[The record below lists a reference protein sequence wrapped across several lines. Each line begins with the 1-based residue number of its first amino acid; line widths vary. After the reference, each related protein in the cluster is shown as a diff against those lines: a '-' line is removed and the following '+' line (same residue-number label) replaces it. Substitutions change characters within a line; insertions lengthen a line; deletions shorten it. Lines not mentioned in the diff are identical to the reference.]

1 MPTYLIFFE
10 TEIISHSDIG
20 FNYLQRNSVIANK
33 TYCSFLKKEKS
44 KIDQEIQNSISIIFP
59 ESDVIEFGKV
69 EISIEHKFTI
79 FFILFRTNDILF
91 ENGEFYSYHKIE
103 EKKEFVL
110 KIRNYLSQSIDLS
123 FVKRLLPNIFIPE
136 KLKHMFRRK
145 IEGYSKKS
153 LGENWHSIK
162 AYYQNYVRFPFLIEF
177 QTTLQINFEEKFNES
192 LKEYYTTIFPI
203 INEATSLFAKDF
215 SFFDLKSCSID
226 NFETRKIAEIISK
239 SLLEYIHALYVRI
252 IDNLAIYRKRIALL
266 SERLTSFP
274 RKTIS
279 ELNYHLKELQ
289 GTTFEEYPLLFIN
302 VLDRYIIYE
311 EDEENPDLTEQIF
324 GFRSQISNFRR
335 NIQLLNEKI
344 TNFQSEIRTLILT
357 GRNGITS
364 FSKEE
369 LVKKLDSIQYEQ
381 DFRKEILIPILS
393 NLGFNNIQEMHGQYE
408 YGVDILFSNEN
419 KFNIMEWNAIVAKVG
434 DINLD
439 EGTEISQ
446 NLKRIFTQV
455 YQAKSMNHLEKNYD
469 NVKLNRVFIATNG
482 KINFHAKNALFKKEP
497 LIEGNIFFIDYN
509 VFLDLF

>member
-20 FNYLQRNSVIANK
+20 FNYYQRNSVIANK

-44 KIDQEIQNSISIIFP
+44 KIDQEIQKSIGIIFP
-59 ESDVIEFGKV
+59 ELDVIDFGKV
-69 EISIEHKFTI
+69 EISIERKFTI
-79 FFILFRTNDILF
+79 FFILFRTKDMLF

-103 EKKEFVL
+103 EIKEFVL
-110 KIRNYLSQSIDLS
+110 KIRNCLSQSIDLS

-136 KLKHMFRRK
+136 KLKNMFRYK
-145 IEGYSKKS
+145 IEDYSKKS
-153 LGENWHSIK
+153 LGENLIK

-215 SFFDLKSCSID
+215 SFFDLKPCSLD
-226 NFETRKIAEIISK
+226 KFDMKKIAEIISK

-252 IDNLAIYRKRIALL
+252 IANLANYRKRIALL

-274 RKTIS
+274 GKTIN

-289 GTTFEEYPLLFIN
+289 GTIFEEFPLLFIS

-324 GFRSQISNFRR
+324 GFSSQISNFRR

-344 TNFQSEIRTLILT
+344 INIQSEIRTLILT

-369 LVKKLDSIQYEQ
+369 LVKKLDSIRYEQ

-393 NLGFNNIQEMHGQYE
+393 NLGFNNIQDMHGQYE
-408 YGVDILFSNEN
+408 YGVDILFSNKN
-419 KFNIMEWNAIVAKVG
+419 KFNIMEWNAIVAKIG

-455 YQAKSMNHLEKNYD
+455 YQAKSMNHLEKNYN